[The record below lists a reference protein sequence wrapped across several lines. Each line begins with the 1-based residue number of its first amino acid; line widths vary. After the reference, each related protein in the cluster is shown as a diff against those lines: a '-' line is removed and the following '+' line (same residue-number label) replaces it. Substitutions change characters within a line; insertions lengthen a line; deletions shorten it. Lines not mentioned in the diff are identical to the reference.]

1 MNFIKF
7 KSFEYKGRDFEDGE
21 EVSEYATKI
30 WSDSYDTDD
39 YSEWDAFRKAIT
51 LYIFDYFKAYVE
63 DKNGDI
69 TNDEY
74 LTQVI
79 KYFMT
84 VVYEDFIYME
94 NCDSELVDYDLED
107 RWAAHNYIF
116 KDPREE
122 EVYYKLS
129 VHSDYYD
136 GWELEGISKVEK
148 RTKTVTYFE

>member
-7 KSFEYKGRDFEDGE
+7 KSFEYKGHVFEDGD
-21 EVSEYATKI
+21 EVGEYANKI

-39 YSEWDAFRKAIT
+39 FSEWEAFRQAIT
-51 LYIFDYFKAYVE
+51 FYIFDYFKARVE
-63 DKNGDI
+63 DKSGEIMDDDNL
-69 TNDEY
+69 TN
-74 LTQVI
+74 TI
-79 KYFMT
+79 RYFMT
-84 VVYEDFIYME
+84 EVYEDFLYME

-107 RWAAHNYIF
+107 RWDAHNYIF

-148 RTKTVTYFE
+148 KTKTVTYFE

>member
-7 KSFEYKGRDFEDGE
+7 KSFEYKGHDFEDGE

-69 TNDEY
+69 TNDER
-74 LTQVI
+74 LTRVI

-84 VVYEDFIYME
+84 VVYEDFIYAE
-94 NCDSELVDYDLED
+94 KYDSVLTYYDLED
-107 RWAAHNYIF
+107 RWDEHIYIF

-122 EVYYKLS
+122 DVYYKLF
-129 VHSDYYD
+129 VHDDYYD
-136 GWELEGISKVEK
+136 GWRLDGIRKAEK
-148 RTKTVTYFE
+148 KTKTVTYFE